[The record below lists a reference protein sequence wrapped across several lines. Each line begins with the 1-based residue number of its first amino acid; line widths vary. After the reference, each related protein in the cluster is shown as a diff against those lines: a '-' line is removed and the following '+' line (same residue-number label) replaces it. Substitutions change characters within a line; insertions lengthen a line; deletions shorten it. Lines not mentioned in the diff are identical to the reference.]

1 MNEKIIEGTL
11 DEYATEY
18 EIRKLSQ
25 DKAFFISLCEF
36 SSKQKRGTWCLLKG
50 KFLSAEF
57 FSHLTKKW
65 IHLK

>member
-25 DKAFFISLCEF
+25 DKAFLFLCVNSVVNKKEE
-36 SSKQKRGTWCLLKG
+36 RGAC
-50 KFLSAEF
+50 
-57 FSHLTKKW
+57 
-65 IHLK
+65 